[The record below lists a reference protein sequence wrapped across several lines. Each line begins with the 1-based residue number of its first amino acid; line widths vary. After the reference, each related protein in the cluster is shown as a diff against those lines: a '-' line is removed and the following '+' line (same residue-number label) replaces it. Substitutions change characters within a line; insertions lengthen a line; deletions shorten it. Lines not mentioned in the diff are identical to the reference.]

1 MSNGIY
7 APFLMDVHD
16 RLMTSAELHIKA
28 AEALRGSDQAT
39 ADTLIS
45 QAHGDR
51 SAATSLR
58 WSIESFGRSA
68 SVPVVQEV
76 AQ

>member
-1 MSNGIY
+1 MSRGIY

-16 RLMTSAELHIKA
+16 RLMASAELHIKA

-45 QAHGDR
+45 QAYGDR
-51 SAATSLR
+51 SAAKSLR
-58 WSIESFGRSA
+58 WSVESFGVTA
-68 SVPVVQEV
+68 SIPVVQEA

>member
-16 RLMTSAELHIKA
+16 RLMASADLHIKA
-28 AEALRGSDQAT
+28 AEALQESDKAT
-39 ADTLIS
+39 AETLIN

-51 SAATSLR
+51 SAAQSLL
-58 WSIESFGRSA
+58 WSVESFGQMA
-68 SVPVVQEV
+68 SVPVVQE
-76 AQ
+76 AAR